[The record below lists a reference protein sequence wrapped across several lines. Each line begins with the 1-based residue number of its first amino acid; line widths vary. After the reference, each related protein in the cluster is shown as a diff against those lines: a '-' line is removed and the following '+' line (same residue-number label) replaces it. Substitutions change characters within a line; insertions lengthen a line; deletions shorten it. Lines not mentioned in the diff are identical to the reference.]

1 MATKKRKTTTRRS
14 TSRKKRAEQ
23 RLPAGLGTLF
33 AGLLL
38 VGLAFVEGDSV
49 WKTLHQVLFG
59 LFGCGSFVL
68 GAAVCC
74 LAVLYTRGEDLLPH
88 ICKLALGLVFASGT
102 VIVFSDIQ
110 PQGLSA
116 FQMVA
121 ACYQNGYQAWL
132 SGGALG
138 AVLGGNLLL
147 LCGRPAANFIMLVLA
162 LCVSLYIFD
171 LTPAEVWQ
179 WLCDVSGGVHAKG
192 VAVYEQGAARRAER
206 RAERQAAQEAADEY
220 DETEELEE
228 YEDEAEA
235 EEPFRLGLPDWMSGV
250 LHWGHKVTQ
259 ELEQAPDSPAGAPD
273 QPVQPQ
279 PEPQAAPAVTPVR
292 VRASRPRAPF
302 DVDLGPDSTEVKEGG
317 SEPIEPFIPGPG
329 GTFGMDPLRAAPKP
343 TIRPIVPDAVETA
356 AEDFFAK
363 PEETPAA
370 ETTEQQPRPVPG
382 NPFDTPIARPA
393 APEEPAAAAAPI
405 QPVMP
410 TPQPDQPTRVSAE
423 HAVAQRSDPDADG
436 WISITAEPVEEK
448 DINSLVAAA
457 MEKPAASEQAAATA
471 PAEEAEPVD
480 TYQYQYPP
488 IELFE
493 RSKEE
498 SDPNAEDE
506 LKANAQKLVDTRES
520 FCVRTRV
527 LDISRG
533 PSVTRYEV
541 QPMAGVKISRITSL
555 ADDIA
560 LNLAVADVR
569 MEAPIPGKPAVGI
582 EVPNHKR
589 SAVSIR
595 SVFESQ
601 SFLRMTSPLGIALG
615 KDIAGVAQV
624 ADLCKMPHLLIA
636 GSTGSGKSVCVNSII
651 MSLVFRSSPED
662 VKLLLIDPKVVELA
676 EYNGIP
682 HLLMPVV
689 TEPRKAAGALGSAV
703 QEMERR
709 YRMFAEN
716 NVGDIK
722 SFNKLAVERPDLEK
736 MPYIAI
742 VIDELADLMMVVG
755 KDVEDSICRIAQKA
769 RAAGM
774 HLIVATQRPSVD
786 VITGLIKA
794 NIPSRIAFAVSS
806 QVDSRTILDGAGAEK
821 LLGQG
826 DMPVGAPKPTRIQGT
841 FVRDE
846 EISRVLDFIK
856 SSATVQYDEAMI
868 EAMEKHAIQDGKKGS
883 SGTDSDDESDSDPMF
898 QQAVEVVIDAGQAS
912 TSLLQRRC
920 KLGYARAARIM
931 DEMEMRGI
939 IGPHEGAKPRAVLI
953 SRQQWLEMQMNQ
965 PEE

>member
-220 DETEELEE
+220 DETENLEE

-273 QPVQPQ
+273 QPAQPQ

-493 RSKEE
+493 K
-498 SDPNAEDE
+498 
-506 LKANAQKLVDTRES
+506 
-520 FCVRTRV
+520 
-527 LDISRG
+527 
-533 PSVTRYEV
+533 
-541 QPMAGVKISRITSL
+541 
-555 ADDIA
+555 
-560 LNLAVADVR
+560 
-569 MEAPIPGKPAVGI
+569 
-582 EVPNHKR
+582 
-589 SAVSIR
+589 
-595 SVFESQ
+595 
-601 SFLRMTSPLGIALG
+601 
-615 KDIAGVAQV
+615 
-624 ADLCKMPHLLIA
+624 
-636 GSTGSGKSVCVNSII
+636 
-651 MSLVFRSSPED
+651 
-662 VKLLLIDPKVVELA
+662 
-676 EYNGIP
+676 
-682 HLLMPVV
+682 
-689 TEPRKAAGALGSAV
+689 
-703 QEMERR
+703 
-709 YRMFAEN
+709 
-716 NVGDIK
+716 
-722 SFNKLAVERPDLEK
+722 
-736 MPYIAI
+736 
-742 VIDELADLMMVVG
+742 
-755 KDVEDSICRIAQKA
+755 
-769 RAAGM
+769 
-774 HLIVATQRPSVD
+774 
-786 VITGLIKA
+786 
-794 NIPSRIAFAVSS
+794 
-806 QVDSRTILDGAGAEK
+806 
-821 LLGQG
+821 
-826 DMPVGAPKPTRIQGT
+826 IQG
-841 FVRDE
+841 
-846 EISRVLDFIK
+846 
-856 SSATVQYDEAMI
+856 
-868 EAMEKHAIQDGKKGS
+868 GKR
-883 SGTDSDDESDSDPMF
+883 P
-898 QQAVEVVIDAGQAS
+898 
-912 TSLLQRRC
+912 QRR
-920 KLGYARAARIM
+920 G
-931 DEMEMRGI
+931 
-939 IGPHEGAKPRAVLI
+939 
-953 SRQQWLEMQMNQ
+953 
-965 PEE
+965 